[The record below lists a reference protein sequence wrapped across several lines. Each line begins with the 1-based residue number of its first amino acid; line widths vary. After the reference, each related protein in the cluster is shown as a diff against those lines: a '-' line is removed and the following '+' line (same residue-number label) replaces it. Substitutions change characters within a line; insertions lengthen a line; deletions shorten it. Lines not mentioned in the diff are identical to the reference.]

1 MQCSSSP
8 YTMQRVMPWSL
19 KTPSSKLSFFYS
31 KVVDADQSRWCRRAF
46 GHSISLSQEGGTD
59 ASCWTRTCFQ
69 KLWKQPNHV
78 SNNQGVS
85 IYSFGLFTMTKHW
98 IIQSRC
104 QSLFQRSFPNI
115 FQMLK
120 PWSPQIEPS
129 PIPERQ
135 VNGLLEHSD
144 SANWFAKTASNK
156 QSAVLQL
163 DCKIVQLGA
172 GRISLKFN
180 QLRVKSELI
189 AESNPEQHSL
199 AQSSQV
205 SWSARE
211 WEMVNSEILH
221 RERG

>member
-31 KVVDADQSRWCRRAF
+31 KVVDADQSRWRAF
-46 GHSISLSQEGGTD
+46 GHSILLSQEGGTD

-69 KLWKQPNHV
+69 KPWKQPNHV
-78 SNNQGVS
+78 SNNQGGS
-85 IYSFGLFTMTKHW
+85 IFFWTLHNDKTLDHPK
-98 IIQSRC
+98 
-104 QSLFQRSFPNI
+104 SLSKLFPNI

-144 SANWFAKTASNK
+144 SAKWFAKTASNK

-163 DCKIVQLGA
+163 DCKIVQIGA

-189 AESNPEQHSL
+189 AESNPEQLSL